1 MNIGLFYVHS
11 HLAHLALA
19 VSSQEGHVVDLIHH
33 HKILL
38 FPLKVLLKKKH
49 KKTRVMLLIIQYMR
63 E

>member
-49 KKTRVMLLIIQYMR
+49 KKAGVNC
-63 E
+63 